1 MSVLTVELDGI
12 LHLTLNKPEKHNAFD
27 PEMIELLTESF
38 LEAQDNPHIRC
49 IVLRGEGPSFCSGAD
64 LSWMKSMKD
73 FSLEENKADSLKL
86 YKMFEAAYNCTHPIV
101 GVFHGN
107 IFGGAIGLAAICDV
121 GVAHESAKFC
131 FSEVRLGLA
140 PAVISPFILKKMNRA
155 NANELMITGKMFKAK
170 EALASGLVQ
179 YVESDSDFENKIKKI
194 ISKIGEL
201 GPEAVRATKKLI
213 RMQDPLVDSVRDAA
227 VSTISERRVSDEGQ
241 EGLKAFFD
249 KADASW
255 KRELN
260 YES

>member
-1 MSVLTVELDGI
+1 MSVLTVQLDGI

-64 LSWMKSMKD
+64 LGWMKSMKD

-86 YKMFEAAYNCTHPIV
+86 YKMFEAAYNCTHPII

-121 GVAHESAKFC
+121 GILHEKSKLC

-140 PAVISPFILKKMNRA
+140 PAVISPFILQKMNKARA
-155 NANELMITGKMFKAK
+155 SELMITGKTFGAD
-170 EALASGLVQ
+170 EALSTELVQ
-179 YVESDSDFENKIKKI
+179 YKEADETIEARV
-194 ISKIGEL
+194 SKTVRRIGSL
-201 GPEAVRATKKLI
+201 GPLAVRSTKELI
-213 RMQDPLVDSVRDAA
+213 RKQNPLCEKTRDLVVA
-227 VSTISERRVSDEGQ
+227 TIAE
-241 EGLKAFFD
+241 
-249 KADASW
+249 
-255 KRELN
+255 
-260 YES
+260 